1 MTISLADTCV
11 PIFKQMLDALSAN
24 LKKAEEYAVEK
35 NIEPD
40 ALLHARLFPD
50 MLSLTRQVQ
59 IACDFARGAP
69 ARLSGTELLKVAD
82 DAKTFADLQ
91 QLIATTLGFISG
103 IESSKIVG
111 QEEREIVL
119 RPGTPKEKK
128 LSGETYLLHYAL
140 PQFFFHVTTAY
151 GILRHNGAPLGKLDF
166 MGKF

>member
-1 MTISLADTCV
+1 MTPACRSSSRCLTPSRLIS
-11 PIFKQMLDALSAN
+11 
-24 LKKAEEYAVEK
+24 KKAEEYAIEK

-40 ALLHARLFPD
+40 ALLQARLYPD

-82 DAKTFADLQ
+82 DANGFADLQ
-91 QLIATTLGFISG
+91 QLIATTLDFITG
-103 IESSKIVG
+103 IDSAKIGG

-151 GILRHNGAPLGKLDF
+151 AILRHNGAPLGKLDF
-166 MGKF
+166 MGKY